1 MLASTMPS
9 GSRLDRRSTITN
21 NEIPSASVGGICYGI
36 ICKSANVQLVF
47 SGISYRGGLS
57 LNLKISQIF
66 AKDSE
71 NLRFFLYL
79 YGHEL

>member
-1 MLASTMPS
+1 MEL
-9 GSRLDRRSTITN
+9 
-21 NEIPSASVGGICYGI
+21 
-36 ICKSANVQLVF
+36 SANLQLVF